1 MIEGVARTDAPE
13 ANDRARAARRARRGD
28 DRAPVAGT
36 HSNHPRAALTE
47 DRLVRLRRAVGRS
60 ARGLRHTAAAGIDL
74 TPTQVDV
81 LATVARTGPVR
92 LAELTV
98 TEQLHPS
105 MLSRIAGRLEAAGLV
120 ERRPDPTDGRAAALV
135 VTATGAALSAEVR
148 RVRTEALRSALGRL
162 DPGTR
167 RVLAEAVPA
176 LEALA
181 EALQQGMS

>member
-13 ANDRARAARRARRGD
+13 TNDRAGAARRARRGD
-28 DRAPVAGT
+28 DRAAGAGA
-36 HSNHPRAALTE
+36 HSDHPRAALTE
-47 DRLVRLRRAVGRS
+47 DRLVRLQRAVGRS
-60 ARGLRHTAAAGIDL
+60 ARGLRHTAAGIDL

-81 LATVARTGPVR
+81 LATVARTGPVP
-92 LAELTV
+92 LSELTA

-105 MLSRIAGRLEAAGLV
+105 MLSRIAGRLEATGLV
-120 ERRPDPTDGRAAALV
+120 ERRPDPADGRAAVLV
-135 VTATGAALSAEVR
+135 VTAAGAALSAEVR
-148 RVRTEALRSALGRL
+148 RVRTEALRSALGQL

-181 EALQQGMS
+181 DALQQGPS